1 MRDLCRVCLI
11 GTLIGGGGLQPP
23 QRPCLLI
30 RSHRALGFQP
40 VTVGRTRTFSPW
52 QMGNDYRLDTDES
65 EVAKGLS
72 VETVCA
78 GVVFGCW
85 PHEGGSRSRGGRRC
99 CSGIMLNEKLSLK
112 S

>member
-1 MRDLCRVCLI
+1 M
-11 GTLIGGGGLQPP
+11 
-23 QRPCLLI
+23 
-30 RSHRALGFQP
+30 
-40 VTVGRTRTFSPW
+40 TVGRTRTFSPW
-52 QMGNDYRLDTDES
+52 QMGNEYRLDTDES